1 MARRKAGRR
10 RNMAIAMGAAV
21 AATAAGG
28 AVLVARRRGITAPWR
43 SGAQP
48 ETWTCTC
55 GTTFRV
61 AGAGRHQ
68 VLWLVDAPED
78 EPGLGDR
85 CPSCDRALPGSPGEE
100 HPVATPPAA

>member
-48 ETWTCTC
+48 ETWTCAC

-68 VLWLVDAPED
+68 VLWLGGGPRE
-78 EPGLGDR
+78 EPVLGDR
-85 CPSCDRALPGSPGEE
+85 RPSCARELPGSTGEE
-100 HPVATPPAA
+100 HPAVTAPA